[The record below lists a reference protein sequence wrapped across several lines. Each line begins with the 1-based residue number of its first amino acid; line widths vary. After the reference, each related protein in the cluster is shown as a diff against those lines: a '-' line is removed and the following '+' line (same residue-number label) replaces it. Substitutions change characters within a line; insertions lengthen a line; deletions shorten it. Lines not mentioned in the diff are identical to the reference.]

1 MRITLKDLESIID
14 RLNKVTNNPLKTYVF
29 DEKSGKYLS
38 QAGNY
43 HLAGAYGGYE
53 LQQMVNEG
61 GGVSC
66 PLNTGYTTKKALYY
80 AIDNYLRGVK
90 IESVLESEVQNG

>member
-14 RLNKVTNNPLKTYVF
+14 RLNKVTDNPLKPYVL
-29 DEKSGKYLS
+29 DETSGKYLS

-61 GGVSC
+61 GGTTS

-90 IESVLESEVQNG
+90 IESVLESEVQQ